1 MSTDCSIRRML
12 TVILGCVRMTTDEER
27 LLDRIV
33 ALLKEAGYDPYAQFC
48 GYLETG
54 SDLYITRKGDARGKI
69 GYVSMDAV
77 KEYKEKIAH

>member
-1 MSTDCSIRRML
+1 M

-27 LLDRIV
+27 QLDSIE

-54 SDLYITRKGDARGKI
+54 SDLYITRHGDARKKI
-69 GYVSMDAV
+69 GYINMDAV
-77 KEYKEKIAH
+77 KEYKEKIARNA

>member
-1 MSTDCSIRRML
+1 M
-12 TVILGCVRMTTDEER
+12 TVILGRVRMTLDEER
-27 LLDRIV
+27 QLDSIT

-54 SDLYITRKGDARGKI
+54 SDLYITRYGDARKKI

-77 KEYKEKIAH
+77 KEYKEKLAHNA

>member
-1 MSTDCSIRRML
+1 M
-12 TVILGCVRMTTDEER
+12 TVVLGRVRMTLDEER
-27 LLDRIV
+27 QLDSIT

-54 SDLYITRKGDARGKI
+54 SDLYITRHGDARKKI

-77 KEYKEKIAH
+77 KEYKEKLAHNA

>member
-1 MSTDCSIRRML
+1 M
-12 TVILGCVRMTTDEER
+12 TVILGRVRMTLDEER
-27 LLDRIV
+27 QLDSIT

-54 SDLYITRKGDARGKI
+54 SDLYITRHGDARKKI

-77 KEYKEKIAH
+77 KEYKEKLAHNA

>member
-1 MSTDCSIRRML
+1 M
-12 TVILGCVRMTTDEER
+12 TVILGRVRMTLDEER
-27 LLDRIV
+27 QLDSIT

-54 SDLYITRKGDARGKI
+54 SDLYITRHGDARKKI

-77 KEYKEKIAH
+77 KEYKEILAHNA